1 VKDIYNYQFLDEKL
15 SSSGMPTAEQMKAV
29 AEAGTQVVIN
39 LAPATVRDALPNE
52 DALVESLGMK
62 YIHIPVD
69 WNNPTKQNLD
79 DFFSAMDEHKEEKVL
94 VHCQAN
100 YRVSAFIMLYRVV
113 RLGRKK
119 EDAIPVMEKMW
130 NPEDFP
136 VWQKFIDDNLPDR
149 YEKNT

>member
-1 VKDIYNYQFLDEKL
+1 MKDIYNYQFLTERL
-15 SSSGMPTAEQMKAV
+15 SSSGMPKAEQMKAV

-62 YIHIPVD
+62 YIQIPVD
-69 WNNPTKQNLD
+69 WNHPIRQNLD
-79 DFFSAMDEHKEEKVL
+79 DFFQAMDEHKDQKVL

-100 YRVSAFIMLYRVV
+100 YRASSFIMLYRVL
-113 RLGRKK
+113 RLGWKE
-119 EDAIPVMEKMW
+119 EDAVQIMEKMW

-136 VWQKFIDDNLPDR
+136 VWQKFIDENLHA
-149 YEKNT
+149 EK

>member
-1 VKDIYNYQFLDEKL
+1 VKDIYNYQFLNENL
-15 SSSGMPTAEQMKAV
+15 SSSGMPTAAQMKAV

-52 DALVESLGMK
+52 DSLVEALGMK
-62 YIHIPVD
+62 YVHIPVD
-69 WNNPTKQNLD
+69 WNNPTQQNLD
-79 DFFSAMDEHKEEKVL
+79 DFFTAMDEHKTEKVL

-100 YRVSAFIMLYRVV
+100 YRASSFVMLYRIL
-113 RLGRKK
+113 RLGWKK

-136 VWQKFIDDNLPDR
+136 VWQKFIDENLLDGS
-149 YEKNT
+149 

>member
-1 VKDIYNYQFLDEKL
+1 MAMKDIYNYQFLTERL
-15 SSSGMPTAEQMKAV
+15 SSSGMPKAEQMKAV

-62 YIHIPVD
+62 YIQIPVD
-69 WNNPTKQNLD
+69 WNHPIRQNLD
-79 DFFSAMDEHKEEKVL
+79 DFFQAMDEHKDQKVL

-100 YRVSAFIMLYRVV
+100 YRASSFIMLYRVL
-113 RLGRKK
+113 RLGWKE
-119 EDAIPVMEKMW
+119 EDAVQIMEKMW

-136 VWQKFIDDNLPDR
+136 VWQKFLDENLHA
-149 YEKNT
+149 EK

>member
-1 VKDIYNYQFLDEKL
+1 VKDIYNYQFLNENL
-15 SSSGMPTAEQMKAV
+15 SSSGMPTEEQMKAV

-52 DALVESLGMK
+52 DSLVEALGMK
-62 YIHIPVD
+62 YVHIPVD
-69 WNNPTKQNLD
+69 WNNPTQQNLD
-79 DFFSAMDEHKEEKVL
+79 DFFTAMDEHKAEKVL

-100 YRVSAFIMLYRVV
+100 YRASSFVMLYRIL
-113 RLGRKK
+113 RLGWKK

-136 VWQKFIDDNLPDR
+136 VWQKFIDENLLDGS
-149 YEKNT
+149 

>member
-1 VKDIYNYQFLDEKL
+1 VKDIYNYQLLNENL
-15 SSSGMPTAEQMKAV
+15 SSSGMPTEKQMKAV

-39 LAPATVRDALPNE
+39 LAPATVRDALPDE
-52 DALVESLGMK
+52 DSVVEALGMK

-69 WNNPTKQNLD
+69 WNNPTQQNLD
-79 DFFSAMDEHKEEKVL
+79 DFFTAMDVHKAEKVL

-100 YRVSAFIMLYRVV
+100 YRASSFVMLYRTL
-113 RLGRKK
+113 RLGWKK

-136 VWQKFIDDNLPDR
+136 VWQKFIDENLLDGS
-149 YEKNT
+149 